1 MGGATTSEIHA
12 ALKIAPE
19 YDGLVIWTKDAAQVP
34 LAAARV
40 LKKNGREQEK
50 ARLDEKYEKLR
61 AEYAARQ
68 ETLVSLNE
76 ARENKLNL
84 WK

>member
-1 MGGATTSEIHA
+1 M
-12 ALKIAPE
+12 
-19 YDGLVIWTKDAAQVP
+19 
-34 LAAARV
+34 AAARV

>member
-1 MGGATTSEIHA
+1 M
-12 ALKIAPE
+12 
-19 YDGLVIWTKDAAQVP
+19 IWTKDAAQVP

-61 AEYAARQ
+61 AEYVARQ